1 MPQQRVEQVSISWE
15 TQPLPPPIRPSDTL
29 EDSPR
34 GMAHAQMLEAL
45 AGHDAKALSSAI
57 AMAKLVGVTGA
68 GIEAAENA
76 LQVMQGWDQMGTD
89 AMRNEALTKLLQT
102 TSTGSVKEIR
112 SAIQEAVQV
121 GADTRYD
128 LAVQSL
134 NLRLD
139 DRSRAL
145 DSLKVQMEEYVSG
158 LEAGRT
164 TSERML
170 DKLQKAWEQ
179 ASELAESKDAEFLST
194 AERLVAF
201 ERSREKILGELEES
215 VFRHA
220 EAMEQIAD
228 LVEAKLMPERKTKTP
243 SVRATEAARNR
254 LRQPLMLPSKTASAK
269 FIAPQGVPSARDDL
283 ASKAVRSS
291 VSANTRPAVDVQ
303 TGGGVKSGAQL
314 GAGTRGKT
322 PPKFVLPKAR
332 GHSTPRAGVGVR
344 FQAQLG
350 SAVRSQ
356 TPPKATGHSFPS

>member
-1 MPQQRVEQVSISWE
+1 
-15 TQPLPPPIRPSDTL
+15 
-29 EDSPR
+29 
-34 GMAHAQMLEAL
+34 
-45 AGHDAKALSSAI
+45 
-57 AMAKLVGVTGA
+57 
-68 GIEAAENA
+68 
-76 LQVMQGWDQMGTD
+76 MGTD
-89 AMRNEALTKLLQT
+89 AMRNEALKKLLQA
-102 TSTGSVKEIR
+102 TSTGSAKEIR

-134 NLRLD
+134 NLRQD

-145 DSLKVQMEEYVSG
+145 DSLVVQMEEYVSG

-179 ASELAESKDAEFLST
+179 ASELAEPKDAEFLST

-243 SVRATEAARNR
+243 SVHVRATEAARNR
-254 LRQPLMLPSKTASAK
+254 LRQPLLLPSKTASAK

-291 VSANTRPAVDVQ
+291 VSANTWLAVDVQ
-303 TGGGVKSGAQL
+303 AGGGVKSGAQL

-332 GHSTPRAGVGVR
+332 GQSTPRAGVGVR

-356 TPPKATGHSFPS
+356 TPPKAAGHSFLS